1 MRQHRRFKQ
10 QHPECVLF
18 FRMGDFYEMFGEDA
32 ERLAPAL
39 GLRLS
44 NRGSP
49 IPMAGVPH
57 HQLDT
62 YLRKAIAHG
71 FRVAV
76 CDQVQDP
83 KEAKGVVDRA
93 VTQVVTPGTLVDE
106 TLLAGEQVA
115 SLAAVAFLDD
125 NHAACAIAELSTG
138 ILIVADGT
146 PERLLDELA
155 QRSVREVLYAETAD
169 GKMPP
174 RIDRLVEPS
183 GAHAT
188 GRPAWHFRPAEAM
201 EAIGEQYRVTGV
213 GGFGLGDDDPAIG
226 ALGAVVRYLRETQGV
241 GRDASDATSGGEFQR
256 QRATLAHLRPP
267 RREENDR
274 FCALDATSL
283 RALEI
288 ERTIRSGS
296 VAGSLLGI
304 FLESSAGTRCVLRTP
319 MGRRLIREWLCRPLA
334 RADDV
339 RARQSAVAALVE
351 DRAAAAALGERLSG
365 IQDVARIAGR
375 LALGRLTPRDLVC
388 LGGAIERLP
397 ALLDTVS
404 NTPALRALHGALSAA
419 GDALTPLG
427 GTIVRTCV
435 DEPPGH
441 MREGGL
447 IRDGVD
453 AELDEARGLQRDA
466 GKWLADYQS
475 RLIGEHDLP
484 SLKVGYNKVF
494 GYYIE
499 LPAAQAR
506 RAPESL
512 TRKQTLKNAERY
524 VTPELR
530 EFEHKVTTADA
541 RAVQRERELFDELA
555 RDAGGRVGELQA
567 FADALAELDALLG
580 LADKARARGWVRPEI
595 ADEPVL
601 TIHGGRHPVLDELLE
616 GRFVPNDCELGT
628 GEAEARLALITGPN
642 MAGKST
648 YIRQNALL
656 VVLASIGGYIPADR
670 ATIGVCD
677 RVFTRVGA
685 DDALHR
691 GQSTFMV
698 EMTETAAILNNAT
711 PRSLVILDEIG
722 RGTSTLDGLSLAW
735 AIAERLAGE
744 GCDDNAAGPRTLFA
758 THYHEITDLEKRL
771 PGRVRNLSV
780 AVREWTAPDEQNP
793 EGRAEIIFLHRI
805 LPGRAD
811 QSYGVHV
818 AALAGIPASVTAR
831 AREILESLS
840 VQHSAQFDP
849 GRIDRAGV
857 GRGPACDPDAQ
868 LGLFAPTTHPAVERL
883 RELKLD
889 AMTPLQAFDALR
901 ELHTSVGDD
910 DG

>member
-1 MRQHRRFKQ
+1 MRQFRRFKE

-62 YLRKAIAHG
+62 YLRKAIAQG

-83 KEAKGVVDRA
+83 KEAKGVVERA

-106 TLLAGEQVA
+106 SLLSGEQVA
-115 SLAAVAFLDD
+115 SLAAVAFVDD
-125 NHAACAIAELSTG
+125 ETAACAIAELSTG
-138 ILIVADGT
+138 ELVLADGS
-146 PERLLDELA
+146 PEAVLDELA

-169 GKMPP
+169 GKTPA
-174 RIDRLVEPS
+174 RVRNLVEAL

-188 GRPAWHFRPAEAM
+188 ARAAWHFRHAEAM
-201 EAIGEQYRVTGV
+201 EAVREQYRVAGV
-213 GGFGLGDDDPAIG
+213 EGFGLAEDDPAIG
-226 ALGAVVRYLRETQGV
+226 ALGAAVRYLRETQGV
-241 GRDASDATSGGEFQR
+241 GREASDAASGGEFQR
-256 QRATLAHLRPP
+256 QAVTLAHLRPP
-267 RREENDR
+267 RREEHER

-296 VAGSLLGI
+296 VAGSLLGV
-304 FLESSAGTRCVLRTP
+304 FLESPTGTRCVLRTP

-334 RADDV
+334 RAEDV
-339 RARQSAVAALVE
+339 RARQDAVAALVE
-351 DRAAAAALGERLSG
+351 DRTAAGALANLLSG
-365 IQDVARIAGR
+365 VQDVARIAGR

-397 ALLDTVS
+397 ALVDTVS
-404 NTPALRALHGALSAA
+404 NTPALRALHERLASARA
-419 GDALTPLG
+419 SVSGLGDSIL
-427 GTIVRTCV
+427 RSCV
-435 DEPPGH
+435 EDPPGH
-441 MREGGL
+441 LREGGL

-453 AELDEARGLQRDA
+453 DELDEARSLQRDA
-466 GKWLADYQS
+466 GQWLADYQS
-475 RLIGEHDLP
+475 RLIAEHDLP

-506 RAPESL
+506 RAPVAL
-512 TRKQTLKNAERY
+512 TRKQTLKNAERF

-530 EFEHKVTTADA
+530 EFEHRVTTADA
-541 RAVQRERELFDELA
+541 RAVARERELFDELVRRA
-555 RDAGGRVGELQA
+555 SALVGELQA
-567 FADALAELDALLG
+567 YADALAELDALLG
-580 LADKARARGWVRPEI
+580 LADKARARGWVRPEVV
-595 ADEPVL
+595 DESVL
-601 TIHGGRHPVLDELLE
+601 SIHGGRHPVLDELLE
-616 GRFVPNDCELGT
+616 GRFVPNDCELGV
-628 GEAEARLALITGPN
+628 GDAEARLALITGPN

-648 YIRQNALL
+648 YIRQTALL
-656 VVLASIGGYIPADR
+656 VVLASIGSFVPADR
-670 ATIGVCD
+670 ASVGVCD

-698 EMTETAAILNNAT
+698 EMTETAAILNNAGE
-711 PRSLVILDEIG
+711 RSLVILDEIG

-744 GCDDNAAGPRTLFA
+744 GAGEDGSTGPRTLFA
-758 THYHEITDLEKRL
+758 THYHEITDLEDQL
-771 PGRVRNLSV
+771 PGRVRNLQV
-780 AVREWTAPDEQNP
+780 AVREWTAPDEQDP

-818 AALAGIPASVTAR
+818 AALAGIPPSVTAR

-840 VQHSAQFDP
+840 VQHAGGLDAGRAAATPDRP
-849 GRIDRAGV
+849 GAE
-857 GRGPACDPDAQ
+857 AQ
-868 LGLFAPTTHPAVERL
+868 LGLFAPSHPVVDRL
-883 RELKLD
+883 REIKLD
-889 AMTPLQAFDALR
+889 GLSPLQAFDQLRALQSEAGPER
-901 ELHTSVGDD
+901 D
-910 DG
+910 